1 MPESILTILKFC
13 FLGLLYLFLVRVL
26 IAVERE
32 LASAAGG
39 RAGTGDADRAGGGD
53 PGAAGGRR
61 LGRRDRNEAV
71 RPGRVLRLKM
81 VEPATDTFFPLGEE
95 VTIGRAPGCSV
106 PLSDD
111 TFASQL
117 HARIYVREG
126 QPFVEDLGSTNG
138 TFLNRD
144 RLTTTM
150 PLREGDRLQVGQTV
164 LEVVH

>member
-13 FLGLLYLFLVRVL
+13 FLGLLYLFMVRVL
-26 IAVERE
+26 GAIERV
-32 LASAAGG
+32 LSWGGAG
-39 RAGTGDADRAGGGD
+39 DR
-53 PGAAGGRR
+53 PR
-61 LGRRDRNEAV
+61 LGRRPLKEPE
-71 RPGRVLRLKM
+71 RPPRSLRLKM
-81 VEPATDTFFPLGEE
+81 VEPASGELFPLDEE

-111 TFASQL
+111 TYASQL

-150 PLREGDRLQVGQTV
+150 PLRKGDRLQVGQTV